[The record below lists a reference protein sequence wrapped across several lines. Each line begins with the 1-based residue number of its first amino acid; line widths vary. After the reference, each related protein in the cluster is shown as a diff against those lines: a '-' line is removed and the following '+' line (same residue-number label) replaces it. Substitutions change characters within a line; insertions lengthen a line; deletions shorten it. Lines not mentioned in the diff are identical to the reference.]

1 MGTDEA
7 LNRGMEEGA
16 GQEKRSLEA
25 VVVELLPSAT
35 YRVELSDRRQML
47 AHLASTQV
55 RNFVR
60 LRVGDRVQV
69 EPSLEDGT
77 RGRIIELLKKR

>member
-1 MGTDEA
+1 
-7 LNRGMEEGA
+7 MEEGA

>member
-1 MGTDEA
+1 MD
-7 LNRGMEEGA
+7 EGA
-16 GQEKRSLEA
+16 ERENRSWEA
-25 VVVELLPSAT
+25 VVIELLPGAT

-47 AHLASTQV
+47 AHLASAQV

-69 EPSLEDGT
+69 EPSLEDET

>member
-1 MGTDEA
+1 
-7 LNRGMEEGA
+7 MEKGA
-16 GQEKRSLEA
+16 GREKRSREA

-47 AHLASTQV
+47 AHLAGTQV

-69 EPSLEDGT
+69 EPSLEDGS
-77 RGRIIELLKKR
+77 RGRITELLKKR